1 MAFPTD
7 TSRLWVW
14 AWVRWLCEAACTLV
28 ALILCFIAVLV
39 PLYPY
44 ADLEEPLASQA
55 DTDTAA
61 GIVFLSV
68 SGIGLLLMAEL
79 LAWWGSFEPRVHL
92 QRGLRLALF
101 ALFAWQLFQA
111 VPHVNG

>member
-7 TSRLWVW
+7 SSRLCLF
-14 AWVRWLCEAACTLV
+14 AWVRWLCEAACTLA
-28 ALILCFIAVLV
+28 ALVLCFIAVLV

-44 ADLEEPLASQA
+44 ADMEEPLASQA

-68 SGIGLLLMAEL
+68 PGIGLLLVAEM
-79 LAWWGSFEPRVHL
+79 LAACGGRKLRVDL

-101 ALFAWQLFQA
+101 ALFAWRLFQA
-111 VPHVNG
+111 GPHFNG